1 MCRPKNYKNFQKSS
15 KTVKKLNEICKNDRE
30 LYSGYSKCKRKQ
42 ILIDFI
48 ISKSNPVSEQYE
60 ESKIQEARDTP
71 TVQILDHAVLPK
83 LKYKPVRSRVFLIGF
98 VLSTVFSMYYVYFRR
113 RWQIANSAGRI
124 S

>member
-1 MCRPKNYKNFQKSS
+1 L
-15 KTVKKLNEICKNDRE
+15 KLGRLMRE
-30 LYSGYSKCKRKQ
+30 VEVQNTLYTFLTQ
-42 ILIDFI
+42 
-48 ISKSNPVSEQYE
+48 QYE
-60 ESKIQEARDTP
+60 EAKIQEARDTP

>member
-1 MCRPKNYKNFQKSS
+1 DVDVQNKLYTFITQK
-15 KTVKKLNEICKNDRE
+15 
-30 LYSGYSKCKRKQ
+30 
-42 ILIDFI
+42 
-48 ISKSNPVSEQYE
+48 YE
-60 ESKIQEARDTP
+60 EPKIQPARYTP
-71 TVQILDHAVLPK
+71 TVHILDHAVLPK